1 MIVAD
6 EPSFPARPAH
16 PSWTQRVVRAWS
28 VGALPGLMVPIIA
41 MGLGPQGLA
50 IFGPDAVTLLDPAV
64 PVALA
69 TIGVMAAFQMT
80 LVERSWRVI
89 VSSAVEALVAGLLV
103 AVGLQPLVAALGGP
117 AASLDALVVAAIAA
131 VCAAASAPLF
141 SGESPTSR
149 PVGALI
155 RDLDVFIPAIVG
167 GFLLVWIAQP
177 AVTAA
182 IAVFGRALV
191 GSVVV
196 AAAGMLLLSG
206 GSSNAEHRVFG
217 IAMILV
223 VAGSA
228 EALGASALLSG
239 LAAGVYWRA
248 IGRGTRER
256 LQPVV
261 AYIQHP
267 LLVLMLIVAGVRA
280 EVTPSA
286 LALAAAYAVLRTA
299 GKCTGAWV
307 AAAICRIPMPVVAGH
322 ILSPGIFGLALA
334 LTLANSSAR
343 GPELLTIV
351 LLGTIGSQ
359 VTAALL
365 RPDQATA

>member
-1 MIVAD
+1 
-6 EPSFPARPAH
+6 
-16 PSWTQRVVRAWS
+16 
-28 VGALPGLMVPIIA
+28 MVPVIA

-69 TIGVMAAFQMT
+69 TIGVMAAFQT
-80 LVERSWRVI
+80 TAVERSWRVM
-89 VSSAVEALVAGLLV
+89 VSSASEAAVAGVLV
-103 AVGLQPLVAALGGP
+103 VVGLQPVVARFGGSV
-117 AASLDALVVAAIAA
+117 ADVDALVIVAIAA
-131 VCAAASAPLF
+131 VSAAASAPLF
-141 SGESPTSR
+141 GGESPTSR

-155 RDLDVFIPAIVG
+155 RELDIFLPAIIG
-167 GFLLVWIAQP
+167 GFLLIWIANP
-177 AVTAA
+177 GLAA
-182 IAVFGRALV
+182 ALAVFGRALV
-191 GSVVV
+191 ASVVV
-196 AAAGMLLLSG
+196 GAAGMLLISG

-217 IAMILV
+217 IAMILL

-261 AYIQHP
+261 GYIQHP
-267 LLVLMLIVAGVRA
+267 LLILMLVVAGIRA
-280 EVTPSA
+280 EVTPFA

-307 AAAICRIPMPVVAGH
+307 AAAICRIPMPVVAAH

-334 LTLANSSAR
+334 LTLANSIPR

-365 RPDQATA
+365 RPDQATT